1 MSTLEK
7 LFMHVFDRKQ
17 WISGQLRQQVD
28 SYEESLACNLATS
41 GRELPSW
48 LFDDG
53 TESRSDAP
61 VPDYSNRTELNRKQI
76 ITDLLYP
83 PSRETPIPSYKPT
96 QSFLDSHITGIC
108 FSDNHI
114 QNLQINEEI
123 PSTNPEKCNKEQSQI
138 QPDMTNIGA
147 LSTIQ
152 RSRSRQ
158 KDIEK
163 RSSVKRAPVDTTSSF
178 RQTDNN
184 KAEILDKELIE
195 TSNHC
200 RMEDGKERKQGET
213 ESSACQIMNPDLTE
227 TLGCIE
233 AAVVRPKGLTSDV
246 ALTVSRDNLD
256 SVTEKHSEIMNQR
269 SQFHSEKDLSS
280 PVGESCRIRD
290 NEKRK
295 EVEALKSSTSHLII
309 PVLTETLNPVETSAF
324 EPKRLAFSLAF
335 DSNLHSVVEN
345 HDETRD
351 GSPGS
356 VLEGK
361 SWYPNGEYSG
371 MRDGEERIESAETLV
386 KVLSPEITAQELT
399 CTPNSMVKD
408 AVKLKRPSFDE
419 PKDRPSVV
427 LDSLSPKRLGQ
438 SGPRETDAGLHAH
451 NSLLPDRVRGDEE
464 RNDEITALVDGS
476 APDILNTELNESPH
490 YMDNDEVQDTHSPPI
505 DGSQQMI
512 KPSVGK
518 SSDVRVVEEAF
529 YARDSYSPMGDVTG
543 GNNESTEANEPMVSR
558 IDISDSLLLSQTMEV
573 VGEEVRDLSDNNKH
587 SLTSSFHEASN
598 QSSLSGGTFGY
609 CRSRLT
615 TPDNIVGHL
624 AENPKSVDTNLKSF
638 SISPKSQ
645 GEGSS
650 VKSGEGI
657 KHLSSGGRYFLQS
670 LARQEESNA
679 SALHDG
685 IVALGSHKSSGKVQ
699 YHVNVN
705 SWPKKRKM
713 EVSSNFAFA
722 TSPRPRKRLA
732 LPEVSYCLMEEDEPE
747 TSVLVLEEYNRFPSM
762 SSSSADNGK
771 ASISPTEPNIGSP
784 TYDANHFSISPK
796 EGDMSNTLKYVPEID
811 ALIPQE
817 DDLANSSNY
826 VHGIDVYTSSK
837 YDGGSFIEQEDSRP
851 ELEAFTIG
859 TSSDSEGETRNIPD
873 TIPLQME
880 RASLAEQL
888 SSSLCNLATPGTFF
902 LAKYELNPFPNV
914 YKSLPTG
921 HFDFMKTGEAL
932 SVPVNDRKQL
942 SASVTSIPYQ
952 SGPFGYPGFTMGLS
966 TSGKSGKGRPASTT
980 PGDKVGYRRGI
991 PPLTPPAQK
1000 YSYGKLSEV
1009 NESENGSGKGSGI
1022 RSSGK
1027 TPLYP
1032 DSTCFTI
1039 DEDAAE
1045 DDVPNDT
1052 DTLDPRDLSAELEG
1066 SACFRID
1073 EDAAEDDVP
1082 NDTDTLDPRD
1092 LSAVLVGS
1100 TCFRIDEDSAEDDV
1114 PPDTDTLDPRDL
1126 SAILEEST
1134 LPSVND
1140 SQNLLEDD
1148 DPNYQN
1154 TLRDITVVFENT
1166 EIGAAIPEDFSE
1178 GGGFTGKK
1186 AKQSVASLNKR
1197 ELGRKASGSMQSG
1210 LATAEAIREGREKS
1224 MGTVSSKSSNIV
1236 TSFVPLV
1243 KQKQQPVAK
1252 KREVRI
1258 PALEAAEANK
1268 RLEEK
1273 KRNERELHKAAMKA
1287 EREKLNQEKVLKKK
1301 LVEEQKKK
1309 EAGMAVKKRQ
1319 REERDKKE
1327 KDKDKEKKRRCT
1339 EIDRQTQ
1346 REEQTKKEP
1355 PKRARIVR
1363 EEKEVQC
1370 NVIDEKEQSKREECG
1385 KEDAFVRPRE
1395 TGSSII
1401 IIDDIVEVPELP
1413 RAVEK
1418 SYEMSPYKDSDAEGD
1433 DGLDELEE
1441 DQIRRKKYIPSW
1453 ARKEFL
1459 EDYLHSRKYMNPEMI
1474 FSCKCSFDMSKVLKP
1489 RNQKQRF

>member
-7 LFMHVFDRKQ
+7 LFMHVFDKKQ
-17 WISGQLRQQVD
+17 FISGQLRQQVH
-28 SYEESLACNLATS
+28 SYEESLACNLAAS

-61 VPDYSNRTELNRKQI
+61 VPDYSNRTELSRKH

-96 QSFLDSHITGIC
+96 QSFLDSHLTGIC

-123 PSTNPEKCNKEQSQI
+123 PSTSPEKCNKEQSQI

-178 RQTDNN
+178 RQTDNT

-200 RMEDGKERKQGET
+200 RLEDGKERKRGET
-213 ESSACQIMNPDLTE
+213 ESLACQIMNPDLTE
-227 TLGCIE
+227 TLGCVE
-233 AAVVRPKGLTSDV
+233 TAVVRPKGLTSDA
-246 ALTVSRDNLD
+246 ALTVSRDTLD
-256 SVTEKHSEIMNQR
+256 SVTKKHSETMNQR
-269 SQFHSEKDLSS
+269 SQFHSGKDLSS
-280 PVGESCRIRD
+280 PVGEFCRIRD

-295 EVEALKSSTSHLII
+295 EAEALKSSTSHLII
-309 PVLTETLNPVETSAF
+309 PVLTETLNPVETIAF

-361 SWYPNGEYSG
+361 PWYPKGEYSG
-371 MRDGEERIESAETLV
+371 MRDGEETIEGAETLV
-386 KVLSPEITAQELT
+386 KVLSPEITAQEVT
-399 CTPNSMVKD
+399 CTPNSMLKD

-419 PKDRPSVV
+419 PRDGPSVV

-438 SGPRETDAGLHAH
+438 SGPRETDAGLRAH
-451 NSLLPDRVRGDEE
+451 NSLLPDMVRGDEE
-464 RNDEITALVDGS
+464 RNEEITTLVNGS
-476 APDILNTELNESPH
+476 ASDILNTELNESSH
-490 YMDNDEVQDTHSPPI
+490 CMDNDEVQDTHSPPI
-505 DGSQQMI
+505 DGSQPMI

-518 SSDVRVVEEAF
+518 SSDVRMVEEAF
-529 YARDSYSPMGDVTG
+529 YARDSYSPIGDVTG
-543 GNNESTEANEPMVSR
+543 GNNESTEVNEPMGSR
-558 IDISDSLLLSQTMEV
+558 KDISDSLLLSQTVEV

-598 QSSLSGGTFGY
+598 QSSLSGGTFGS
-609 CRSRLT
+609 CQSRLT

-645 GEGSS
+645 EEGSS
-650 VKSGEGI
+650 VKSGA

-670 LARQEESNA
+670 SARQEKSNA

-685 IVALGSHKSSGKVQ
+685 IVALGSHNSSGKVQ

-705 SWPKKRKM
+705 SWPKRRKM

-722 TSPRPRKRLA
+722 TSPRPRKRPA
-732 LPEVSYCLMEEDEPE
+732 LPEISYCLTEEDEAE
-747 TSVLVLEEYNRFPSM
+747 KSVLVPKEYNRVPSM

-784 TYDANHFSISPK
+784 IYDANHFSISPK
-796 EGDMSNTLKYVPEID
+796 EGDMSNT
-811 ALIPQE
+811 
-817 DDLANSSNY
+817 
-826 VHGIDVYTSSK
+826 DVCTSSK
-837 YDGGSFIEQEDSRP
+837 YEGGSFIEQEDGRP

-859 TSSDSEGETRNIPD
+859 TSSDSEGETRNIPG

-888 SSSLCNLATPGTFF
+888 SSSLCNLASPG
-902 LAKYELNPFPNV
+902 K

-942 SASVTSIPYQ
+942 SASATSIPYQ

-980 PGDKVGYRRGI
+980 PGDKVGLRRGI

-1000 YSYGKLSEV
+1000 YSYI
-1009 NESENGSGKGSGI
+1009 NESENGSGKGSSI

-1027 TPLYP
+1027 IPLYP
-1032 DSTCFTI
+1032 DSTCFRI

-1052 DTLDPRDLSAELEG
+1052 ATLEPQDLSAELEG

-1073 EDAAEDDVP
+1073 EDAVP
-1082 NDTDTLDPRD
+1082 NDTDMLDPWD
-1092 LSAVLVGS
+1092 LSAALVGS
-1100 TCFRIDEDSAEDDV
+1100 TCFRID
-1114 PPDTDTLDPRDL
+1114 DTDMLDPRGL
-1126 SAILEEST
+1126 T
-1134 LPSVND
+1134 
-1140 SQNLLEDD
+1140 
-1148 DPNYQN
+1148 
-1154 TLRDITVVFENT
+1154 
-1166 EIGAAIPEDFSE
+1166 
-1178 GGGFTGKK
+1178 
-1186 AKQSVASLNKR
+1186 
-1197 ELGRKASGSMQSG
+1197 GSMQSG
-1210 LATAEAIREGREKS
+1210 LATVEAIREGEKS
-1224 MGTVSSKSSNIV
+1224 MATVSSKPSNIV
-1236 TSFVPLV
+1236 SDFTSFVPLV

-1273 KRNERELHKAAMKA
+1273 KRNERELRKAAMKA
-1287 EREKLNQEKVLKKK
+1287 ERE
-1301 LVEEQKKK
+1301 
-1309 EAGMAVKKRQ
+1309 KRQ

-1327 KDKDKEKKRRCT
+1327 KDKDKDKEKKRKCT
-1339 EIDRQTQ
+1339 E
-1346 REEQTKKEP
+1346 P
-1355 PKRARIVR
+1355 PRRARVVR
-1363 EEKEVQC
+1363 KEKEVQC
-1370 NVIDEKEQSKREECG
+1370 NVIDDKEQSKRKKCG

-1413 RAVEK
+1413 RVVEK

-1441 DQIRRKKYIPSW
+1441 DHIRRKKYIPSW

-1489 RNQKQRF
+1489 HNQKQRF